1 MALEDHR
8 WAKRQKE
15 EDEQDNAQILQV
27 RSEVCLWAGLAERGF
42 AKTCPVIDQ
51 PASAE
56 VQLNM
61 TC

>member
-1 MALEDHR
+1 MVLEDHR

-27 RSEVCLWAGLAERGF
+27 RSEVCLWAGLAECGF